1 MRQWLLGF
9 LFALALFH
17 PVAAHAEA
25 GAWQRAEGASV
36 RLLSGVNG
44 VGAASEIP
52 LGLEIA
58 LDADWHTYWRSPGEA
73 GLPPRFDWQNSLNDA
88 GNLQSAALLYPAPR
102 RYTAY
107 GMETIGY
114 REHVLLPITAQ
125 LRVAGQP
132 LIIDATLNLLICSDI
147 CVPRSYP
154 LKLTVPAGE
163 ATPSAEAALIDAA
176 RATVPDS
183 AQKAGITVAAATR
196 NADTIAITLYGQKE
210 FTAPDAFIENDQS
223 VFFAKPHISTDSDK
237 PTATV
242 TFKLSDPLPQ
252 GVTLATLPF
261 TLTFIDN
268 DRAFEQSFT
277 PETPQPAPQP
287 PAQTAPTQS
296 LWAIVILAV
305 IGGFILN
312 LMPCVLPVLSL
323 KLLNVV
329 SHGGGAKHRVRR
341 SFLMTAAGIMFSFL
355 LLAGITAAL
364 KETGHAIGWGVQF
377 QQPLFLVLLIVL
389 LTLFAANLWEQ
400 FAIPLPRFLIDRID
414 PHYHP
419 KLAGDFATGAF
430 ATLLAT
436 PCTAPF
442 LGTAVGFA
450 LARGFSEI
458 FAIFAALGFG
468 MALPYLA
475 IALWPRLATTLP
487 KPGLW
492 MLTLRRALGVA
503 LILTAVWLLWV
514 LTAEMTPQGVGAI
527 GASMAAILALIHLR
541 RRRQRFRSVFPW
553 LLGLF
558 ILLPFIAS
566 LLSAAPSVTPALEG
580 AWRPFEEEAIGRHVA
595 EGKTV
600 FVDVTADW
608 CLTCKANKRFTLNRE
623 DIAARLFQ
631 DPNVIAMQADWT
643 NPDPIIAA
651 FLQRHH
657 RYGIPFN
664 IVFGPAAPEGMVL
677 AELLSPSMVREALDK
692 ARGKP

>member
-1 MRQWLLGF
+1 MRLWLL
-9 LFALALFH
+9 LFFCTLALLH
-17 PVAAHAEA
+17 TPAAHAEA

-44 VGAASEIP
+44 VGTRSEIP

-58 LDADWHTYWRSPGEA
+58 LDANWHTYWRSPGEA
-73 GLPPRFDWQNSLNDA
+73 GLPPRLDWQNSLTET

-132 LIIDATLNLLICSDI
+132 LVIDATLNLLICSDI

-196 NADTIAITLYGQKE
+196 NTDTIAITLYGQQE

-223 VFFAKPHISTDSDK
+223 VFFAKPHISTESDK

-268 DRAFEQSFT
+268 DRAFEQAFT

-296 LWAIVILAV
+296 LWAIVILAI

-355 LLAGITAAL
+355 LLAAITVAL

-377 QQPLFLVLLIVL
+377 QQPVFLVLLILL

-400 FAIPLPRFLIDRID
+400 FEIPLPRFLIDRID

-450 LARGFSEI
+450 LSSDATVIFSI
-458 FAIFAALGFG
+458 FFSMGLG
-468 MALPYLA
+468 MALPYLLVA
-475 IALWPRLATTLP
+475 VFPALATKMP
-487 KPGLW
+487 KPGAW
-492 MLTLRRALGVA
+492 MELLRK
-503 LILTAVWLLWV
+503 
-514 LTAEMTPQGVGAI
+514 
-527 GASMAAILALIHLR
+527 
-541 RRRQRFRSVFPW
+541 
-553 LLGLF
+553 LLGF
-558 ILLPFIAS
+558 ALLATALWLGYVLLVQLQPPERDRRWQPFVEAVIADQV
-566 LLSAAPSVTPALEG
+566 AAGQV
-580 AWRPFEEEAIGRHVA
+580 
-595 EGKTV
+595 V
-600 FVDVTADW
+600 FVDITASW
-608 CLTCKANKRFTLNRE
+608 CATCQTNKQLVLYQSPVQE
-623 DIAARLFQ
+623 RLFGSA
-631 DPNVIAMQADWT
+631 VIAMQADWT
-643 NPDPIIAA
+643 KPDPAIAA
-651 FLQRHH
+651 YLKSFSRA
-657 RYGIPFN
+657 GIPFN
-664 IVFGPAAPEGMVL
+664 AVYGPGAPQGL
-677 AELLSPSMVREALDK
+677 ILPELLTSHAVMQALDK
-692 ARGKP
+692 AAGTQ